1 MIIITA
7 GNKYIDIDA
16 YASGIA
22 YTKLLNAFGQKAIF
36 SSTATINGSVCKLIT
51 NLGFELTRNYTPQK
65 EDNFILVDISNP
77 DFFDKIVDKNR
88 IIEIIDHHTGFEKYW
103 TEKNIKTNIEFIGSV
118 ATIIYEKFIEYGKI
132 DLLTPELCKLL
143 VAAILDNTLNLKS
156 DITSQRD
163 FNAYNQLHKIGN
175 LSKNFDKQYFEDC
188 QTEINNDIIDAI
200 DKDIKIEYVSDK
212 LPKVFGQLTLYD
224 VDKILDNQ
232 KEIINHFNKKYDEW
246 LLNLICIKDARSYI
260 LTNDEVSQ
268 TKLSKLFNNKFKNNI
283 LILEKFKLRKEIMK
297 MARD

>member
-22 YTKLLNAFGQKAIF
+22 YTKLLNALGQKAIF
-36 SSTATINGSVCKLIT
+36 ASTATINGSVCKLIT

>member
-36 SSTATINGSVCKLIT
+36 ASTATINGSVCKLIT

-232 KEIINHFNKKYDEW
+232 KEIINDFNKKYDEW

>member
-36 SSTATINGSVCKLIT
+36 ASTATINGSVCKLIT

-103 TEKNIKTNIEFIGSV
+103 TEKNIKTNIKIFI
-118 ATIIYEKFIEYGKI
+118 
-132 DLLTPELCKLL
+132 
-143 VAAILDNTLNLKS
+143 
-156 DITSQRD
+156 
-163 FNAYNQLHKIGN
+163 
-175 LSKNFDKQYFEDC
+175 
-188 QTEINNDIIDAI
+188 
-200 DKDIKIEYVSDK
+200 
-212 LPKVFGQLTLYD
+212 
-224 VDKILDNQ
+224 
-232 KEIINHFNKKYDEW
+232 
-246 LLNLICIKDARSYI
+246 
-260 LTNDEVSQ
+260 
-268 TKLSKLFNNKFKNNI
+268 
-283 LILEKFKLRKEIMK
+283 
-297 MARD
+297 

>member
-36 SSTATINGSVCKLIT
+36 ASTATINGSVCKLIT

-88 IIEIIDHHTGFEKYW
+88 IIKIIDHHTGFEKKKKK
-103 TEKNIKTNIEFIGSV
+103 KNIKTNIEFIGSV